1 MRGSG
6 TLLDRFGRVGHGGG
20 SGGGI
25 GERIM
30 MRVRIVIIQRE
41 KDEKRGRVGGC
52 GGEQCTGGMMGQREG
67 GRGLGFIGR
76 AARVAIAKE
85 EGTSSVGDHLQI

>member
-1 MRGSG
+1 
-6 TLLDRFGRVGHGGG
+6 
-20 SGGGI
+20 
-25 GERIM
+25 M
-30 MRVRIVIIQRE
+30 MRVGNNTERRMKKEEERE
-41 KDEKRGRVGGC
+41 DVEGSSAR
-52 GGEQCTGGMMGQREG
+52 EGMMGQREG